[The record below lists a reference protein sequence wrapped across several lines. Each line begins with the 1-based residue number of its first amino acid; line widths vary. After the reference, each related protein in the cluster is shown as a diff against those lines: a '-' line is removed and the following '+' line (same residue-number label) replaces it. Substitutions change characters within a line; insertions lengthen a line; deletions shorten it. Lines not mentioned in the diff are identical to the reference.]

1 MLITMKK
8 LILLG
13 LIVFTISMVFSQ
25 KILTISSR
33 DKTDKYTNILLL
45 APSADKKYMKDYTII
60 DSSKIV
66 NKNFVFHVKAIND
79 NFPRPY
85 KFGIIIKKNESY
97 INTGIFFIDNKNQT
111 ILFDSKTGTIEY
123 SKKNTLYEDVIS
135 NKLFFKKLKEEKATI
150 KNKYYDLIINNKNF
164 PDSLSALKIKL
175 NRIENDEDQLYLN
188 YVTNNSKSYVL
199 FWNLVEKTKENNRYK
214 PIYETIF
221 KKFNLS
227 IRNSNAGE
235 IYLNDLLELKNFEI
249 GRTFP
254 LKKINEVDLFKFS
267 GKQYTL
273 VDFWFSYCTPCII
286 AIPKYKELYKK
297 YKDKDFEIV
306 GVSTDRTQDISNWRK
321 VIENN
326 DLVWKN
332 ILDENGVEAKKY
344 NINQFPTTFLLDAE
358 GKIIKKNISPEELEQ
373 FLEENLKN

>member
-150 KNKYYDLIINNKNF
+150 KNKVI
-164 PDSLSALKIKL
+164 PTGS
-175 NRIENDEDQLYLN
+175 RI
-188 YVTNNSKSYVL
+188 
-199 FWNLVEKTKENNRYK
+199 
-214 PIYETIF
+214 
-221 KKFNLS
+221 
-227 IRNSNAGE
+227 
-235 IYLNDLLELKNFEI
+235 
-249 GRTFP
+249 
-254 LKKINEVDLFKFS
+254 
-267 GKQYTL
+267 
-273 VDFWFSYCTPCII
+273 
-286 AIPKYKELYKK
+286 
-297 YKDKDFEIV
+297 
-306 GVSTDRTQDISNWRK
+306 
-321 VIENN
+321 
-326 DLVWKN
+326 
-332 ILDENGVEAKKY
+332 
-344 NINQFPTTFLLDAE
+344 
-358 GKIIKKNISPEELEQ
+358 
-373 FLEENLKN
+373 